1 MSGRQKR
8 KLGLALGSGGARGW
22 AHIGAIRAL
31 EEIGVEPDVIAG
43 CSMGA
48 VVGAAW
54 AAGKL
59 DALEEFARNMTRAA
73 FLAHF
78 DLRLTGG
85 GLVRGRAIM
94 QALEEMGL
102 PDRFEKLDRPFIA
115 VATDMSTGHEV
126 WMQDGSLLDAV
137 RGSIAIPGFFAPHHV
152 EGRWLLDGGVINP
165 VPSSACRALGADITI
180 AINPNGRD
188 DGRIWAPDAA
198 SEGFFERLGE
208 AGLIAQLPPA
218 LREFWTTRE
227 PRPEPPNYFEVVS
240 AAIDILT
247 EYLRKTRAASDP
259 PHFAL
264 ELDLRHITF
273 IEMFRAAEAIEAG
286 RDVVMA
292 HREALEQL
300 LADL

>member
-1 MSGRQKR
+1 MSAPRR
-8 KLGLALGSGGARGW
+8 RTLGLALGSGGARGW

-43 CSMGA
+43 CSMGS

-59 DALEEFARNMTRAA
+59 DALEEFARTMTRAA

-94 QALEEMGL
+94 EALEAMGL
-102 PDRFEKLDRPFIA
+102 PDSFDKLDRPFIA
-115 VATDMSTGHEV
+115 VATDMSTGHEI
-126 WMQDGSLLDAV
+126 WLQDGSLLDAV
-137 RGSIAIPGFFAPHHV
+137 RGSIAIPGFFAPHHLN
-152 EGRWLLDGGVINP
+152 GRWLLDGGVINP
-165 VPSSACRALGADITI
+165 VPASACRALGADITI
-180 AINPNGRD
+180 AINPNGRA
-188 DGRIWAPDAA
+188 DGRIWGPDEQ
-198 SEGFFERLGE
+198 SEGFFDRLGE
-208 AGLIAQLPPA
+208 TGIMSQLPPA
-218 LREFWTTRE
+218 LREFWTASE

-247 EYLRKTRAASDP
+247 DYLRKTRAASDP

-273 IEMFRAAEAIEAG
+273 VEMFRAQEAMDAG
-286 RDVVMA
+286 HAVVMENRA
-292 HREALEQL
+292 ALEALLENL
-300 LADL
+300 

>member
-94 QALEEMGL
+94 EALEEMGL

>member
-94 QALEEMGL
+94 EALEEMGL

-198 SEGFFERLGE
+198 SEGFFDRLGE

-286 RDVVMA
+286 RDVVME
-292 HREALEQL
+292 HREPLEQL